1 MKLPLISKRVH
12 GQSQSPVWCE
22 PHWCCGCLCSKR
34 QPSMQ
39 PGGSAAI
46 MICQPV
52 QNSFDMAC
60 LQIWDVAGEQIDFDF
75 LNLLVLEGG
84 VMCAGVCL
92 FVFPSF
98 VSPSPH
104 SI

>member
-1 MKLPLISKRVH
+1 
-12 GQSQSPVWCE
+12 
-22 PHWCCGCLCSKR
+22 
-34 QPSMQ
+34 MQ
-39 PGGSAAI
+39 PGGSAAV

-52 QNSFDMAC
+52 QNSFDMARF
-60 LQIWDVAGEQIDFDF
+60 QIWDVAGEQIDLYF
-75 LNLLVLEGG
+75 LNLLFLEGG